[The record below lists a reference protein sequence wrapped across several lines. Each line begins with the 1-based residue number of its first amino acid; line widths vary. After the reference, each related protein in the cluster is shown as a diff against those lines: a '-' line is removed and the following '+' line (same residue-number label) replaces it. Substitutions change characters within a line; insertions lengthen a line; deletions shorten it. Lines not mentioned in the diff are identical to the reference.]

1 MRGLRWGALGV
12 LGLLLV
18 GWSGLELR
26 HAGRVYPGITAAGVP
41 LGGLSVEQA
50 TARVAEATRSLEPPV
65 LSISARDRTI
75 QIAAS
80 ELGWQP
86 DPEGTVEAALAV
98 GRRGNLAR
106 RLSERFEALRHGVA
120 LPLKVEVDQGIL
132 RSRLEALAN
141 SVKQPPL
148 DARLVAEN
156 GVWVVKPERPGF
168 EFDLSGAMAAFE
180 QDPTRTRLELIPIV
194 LPARIIKEDL
204 QPLAEQANALLRPLV
219 LVYNTGSQVYSR
231 GVSREELASWLGF
244 TQGQVVANRSAI
256 QSSVRRVARAFD
268 RDPTDARYVLKGEQ
282 LVVRP
287 EEVGWKLDQK
297 ATLNLLEAALFDPRR
312 GGINLPVVPAHPKV
326 RATDLPPVENLELLA
341 EASTSFKGST
351 AERVANVVAAARN
364 LDGYVVPAG
373 EEFNF
378 NRAVGD
384 ISPERGFKEALVISG
399 GRTVKGVGGG
409 VCQVSTTAFRALYQ
423 AGLPVIE
430 RNPHAYRVR
439 WYDPIVGYDAAVYQP
454 YLNLRMKNDTP
465 GPLLVRASVQEG
477 IVRVQLFGIPDGRK
491 VTVSPPTILSRTPHP
506 PPQYVVEPS
515 LRPGQIKQVD
525 WAVDGYRTRITRTVV
540 SASSETKVDY
550 LDSNFRPWRAV
561 YQVGPGTEVSVG
573 SGSGLWASR

>member
-1 MRGLRWGALGV
+1 MRGLRWGALSV

-18 GWSGLELR
+18 GWGGFELR
-26 HAGRVYPGITAAGVP
+26 YAGRVYPGITAAGVP
-41 LGGLSVEQA
+41 LGGLSLERA
-50 TARVAEATRSLEPPV
+50 IARVAEATQNLEPPV
-65 LSISARDRTI
+65 LSITARDRTI

-80 ELGWQP
+80 ELGWRP
-86 DPEGTVEAALAV
+86 DPESTAEAALAV
-98 GRRGNLAR
+98 GRRGSLAR
-106 RLSERFEALRHGVA
+106 RLSERFEALRHGVS
-120 LPLKVEVDQGIL
+120 LPLRVKVEQNTL

-141 SVKQPPL
+141 SVKQPPR
-148 DARLVAEN
+148 DARLVTEG

-168 EFDLSGAMAAFE
+168 EFDLSEALLAFE
-180 QDPTRTRLELIPIV
+180 QDPTRTRLELIPRV
-194 LPARIIKEDL
+194 LPAKLLKEDL

-231 GVSREELASWLGF
+231 GVSRQELASWIGF
-244 TQGQVVANRSAI
+244 AQGQIVANRSAI
-256 QSSVRRVARAFD
+256 QSSLRRVARAFD
-268 RDPTDARYVLKGEQ
+268 RDPSDARYVLQGEQ

-287 EEVGWKLDQK
+287 EEAGWKLDQK
-297 ATLNLLEAALFDPRR
+297 AALNLLEAALFDPRR
-312 GGINLPVVPAHPKV
+312 SGVNLPVIPAHPRI
-326 RATDLPPVENLELLA
+326 RAAELPPVEGLELLA
-341 EASTSFKGST
+341 EASTSFRGSS
-351 AERVANVVAAARN
+351 AERAANVAAAARS

-423 AGLPVIE
+423 AGLPVVE
-430 RNPHAYRVR
+430 RNPHAYRVH

-465 GPLLVRASVQEG
+465 GPLLVRASVQG
-477 IVRVQLFGIPDGRK
+477 GVVQVQLFGIPDGRK
-491 VTVSPPTILSRTPHP
+491 VTVSPPVILSRTPHP

-540 SASSETKVDY
+540 RASGEVRVDY

-561 YQVGPGTEVSVG
+561 YQVGPGTEVGDKS
-573 SGSGLWASR
+573 